1 MHAVGLGELRR
12 EIPGVV
18 GKLGAEVKVIAPTL
32 GTKLLNG
39 RVDDRQ
45 TVRGRPGRLS
55 ATFSCVAGRTDCT

>member
-1 MHAVGLGELRR
+1 MHAVGLGELHR

-45 TVRGRPGRLS
+45 TVRGQARQ
-55 ATFSCVAGRTDCT
+55 TVRTRKPDPAL